1 MQKRLN
7 LMNKLT
13 EVEYDYF
20 RKQDIDIVLDIE
32 RESNPVPWTIKNFQD
47 CIEKGYYSLVLKEGE
62 QVIGF
67 AILSVSTEE
76 SHLLNIGLTAAKRGQ
91 GLGRELLEK
100 MIMAAEVMGSK
111 KIFLEVRISNAIAID
126 LYKAAGFKEIG
137 LRKNY
142 YRLKEGRE
150 DAILMSKSL
159 KKGLLSQSFFSSR

>member
-1 MQKRLN
+1 
-7 LMNKLT
+7 MNSMS

-20 RKQDIDIVLDIE
+20 SEKDIVTVLDIE
-32 RESNPVPWTIKNFQD
+32 RESNPFPWTIENFKD
-47 CIEKGYYSLVLKEGE
+47 CIEKGYYSLVLKEDNK
-62 QVIGF
+62 VIGF

-76 SHLLNIGLTAAKRGQ
+76 SHLLNIGLTSLKRGR

-111 KIFLEVRISNAIAID
+111 KIFLEVRISNVIAID
-126 LYKAAGFKEIG
+126 LYKASGFKEIG
-137 LRKNY
+137 LRKKY

-159 KKGLLSQSFFSSR
+159 KKGLLSRSFFSSR

>member
-1 MQKRLN
+1 
-7 LMNKLT
+7 MNDI
-13 EVEYDYF
+13 VEINYDYLEE
-20 RKQDIDIVLDIE
+20 KDINRVVAIE
-32 RESNPVPWTIKNFQD
+32 EESNPFPWTIKNFKD
-47 CIEKGYYSLVLKEGE
+47 CIEKGYYSLVLKEDIK
-62 QVIGF
+62 VIGF

-76 SHLLNIGLTAAKRGQ
+76 SHLLNIGLTSLKRGR

-111 KIFLEVRISNAIAID
+111 KIFLEVRISNVIAID
-126 LYKAAGFKEIG
+126 LYKASGFKEVG
-137 LRKNY
+137 LRKKY

>member
-1 MQKRLN
+1 MNN
-7 LMNKLT
+7 LK
-13 EVEYDYF
+13 EFEYDYF
-20 RKQDIDIVLDIE
+20 GEGDIDIVLDIE
-32 RESNPVPWTIKNFQD
+32 KQSNPFPWTIKNFKD
-47 CIEKGYYSLVLKEGE
+47 CIEKGYYSLVLKEAK

-76 SHLLNIGLTAAKRGQ
+76 SHLLNIGLTALRRGQ

-111 KIFLEVRISNAIAID
+111 KIFLEVRVSNIIAID
-126 LYKAAGFKEIG
+126 LYKASGFKEIG

-142 YRLKEGRE
+142 YRLKDGRE

-159 KKGLLSQSFFSSR
+159 KKGLLSKDFFSSR

>member
-1 MQKRLN
+1 MNN
-7 LMNKLT
+7 LK
-13 EVEYDYF
+13 EFEYDYF
-20 RKQDIDIVLDIE
+20 GEEDIDIVLDIE
-32 RESNPVPWTIKNFQD
+32 RQSNPFPWTIKNFKD
-47 CIEKGYYSLVLKEGE
+47 CIEQGYYSLVLKEAK

-76 SHLLNIGLTAAKRGQ
+76 SHLLNIGLTALRRGQ

-111 KIFLEVRISNAIAID
+111 KIFLEVRVSNIIAID
-126 LYKAAGFKEIG
+126 LYKASGFKEIG

-142 YRLKEGRE
+142 YRIKDGRE

-159 KKGLLSQSFFSSR
+159 KKGLLSKGFFSSR

>member
-1 MQKRLN
+1 MNN
-7 LMNKLT
+7 LK
-13 EVEYDYF
+13 EFEYDYF
-20 RKQDIDIVLDIE
+20 GEEDIDTVLDIE
-32 RESNPVPWTIKNFQD
+32 RQSNPFPWTIKNFKD
-47 CIEKGYYSLVLKEGE
+47 CIEKGYYSLVLKEAK

-76 SHLLNIGLTAAKRGQ
+76 SHLLNIGLTALRRGQ

-111 KIFLEVRISNAIAID
+111 KIFLEVRVSNIIAID
-126 LYKAAGFKEIG
+126 LYKASGFKEIG

-142 YRLKEGRE
+142 YRIKDGRE

-159 KKGLLSQSFFSSR
+159 KKRFIK

>member
-1 MQKRLN
+1 MNN
-7 LMNKLT
+7 LK
-13 EVEYDYF
+13 EFEYDYF
-20 RKQDIDIVLDIE
+20 GEEDIDIVLDIE
-32 RESNPVPWTIKNFQD
+32 RQSNPFPWTIKNFKD
-47 CIEKGYYSLVLKEGE
+47 CIEQGYYSLVLKEAK

-76 SHLLNIGLTAAKRGQ
+76 SHLLNIGLTSLRRGQ

-111 KIFLEVRISNAIAID
+111 KIFLEVRVSNIIAID
-126 LYKAAGFKEIG
+126 LYKASGFKEIG

-142 YRLKEGRE
+142 YRIKDGRE

-159 KKGLLSQSFFSSR
+159 KKGLLSKGFFSSR

>member
-1 MQKRLN
+1 M
-7 LMNKLT
+7 T
-13 EVEYDYF
+13 DIVEFNYDYLEE
-20 RKQDIDIVLDIE
+20 KDIDRVLAIE
-32 RESNPVPWTIKNFQD
+32 EESNPVPWTIKNFKD
-47 CIEKGYYSLVLKEGE
+47 CIEKGYYSLVLKEDNK
-62 QVIGF
+62 VIGF

-76 SHLLNIGLTAAKRGQ
+76 SHLLNIGLTSLKRGR

-111 KIFLEVRISNAIAID
+111 KIFLEVRISNVIAID
-126 LYKAAGFKEIG
+126 LYKASGFKEVG
-137 LRKNY
+137 LRKKY

>member
-1 MQKRLN
+1 
-7 LMNKLT
+7 MNDI
-13 EVEYDYF
+13 VEINYDYLEE
-20 RKQDIDIVLDIE
+20 KDIDRVVAIE
-32 RESNPVPWTIKNFQD
+32 EESNPVPWTIKNFKD
-47 CIEKGYYSLVLKEGE
+47 CIEKSYYSLVLKEDNK
-62 QVIGF
+62 VIGF

-76 SHLLNIGLTAAKRGQ
+76 SHLLNIGLTSLKRGR

-111 KIFLEVRISNAIAID
+111 KIFLEVRISNVIAID
-126 LYKAAGFKEIG
+126 LYKASGFKEVG
-137 LRKNY
+137 LRKKY

>member
-1 MQKRLN
+1 
-7 LMNKLT
+7 MNKLT

-20 RKQDIDIVLDIE
+20 GEQDIDIALDIE
-32 RESNPVPWTIKNFQD
+32 RESNPFPWTVKNFKD
-47 CIEKGYYSLVLKEGE
+47 CIEKGYYSLVLKQGMK
-62 QVIGF
+62 VIGF

-91 GLGRELLEK
+91 GLGKELLEK
-100 MIMAAEVMGSK
+100 IIMAAEVMGSK
-111 KIFLEVRISNAIAID
+111 KIFLEVRISNVIAID
-126 LYKAAGFKEIG
+126 LYKTSGFKEIG

-142 YRLKEGRE
+142 YRTKEGRE

>member
-1 MQKRLN
+1 MNN
-7 LMNKLT
+7 LK
-13 EVEYDYF
+13 EFEYDYF
-20 RKQDIDIVLDIE
+20 GEKDIDIVLDIE
-32 RESNPVPWTIKNFQD
+32 RQSNPFPWTIKNFQD
-47 CIEKGYYSLVLKEGE
+47 CIEKGYYSLVLKEAK

>member
-1 MQKRLN
+1 
-7 LMNKLT
+7 MNDI
-13 EVEYDYF
+13 VEINYDYLEE
-20 RKQDIDIVLDIE
+20 KDIDRVVAIE
-32 RESNPVPWTIKNFQD
+32 EESNPVPWTIKNFRD
-47 CIEKGYYSLVLKEGE
+47 CIEKGYYSLVLKEDNK
-62 QVIGF
+62 VIGF

-76 SHLLNIGLTAAKRGQ
+76 SHLLNIGLTSLKRGR

-111 KIFLEVRISNAIAID
+111 KIFLEVRISNVIAID
-126 LYKAAGFKEIG
+126 LYKASGFKEVG
-137 LRKNY
+137 LRKKY

>member
-1 MQKRLN
+1 
-7 LMNKLT
+7 MNDI
-13 EVEYDYF
+13 VEINYDYLEE
-20 RKQDIDIVLDIE
+20 KDIDRVVAIE
-32 RESNPVPWTIKNFQD
+32 EESNPVPWTIKNFKD
-47 CIEKGYYSLVLKEGE
+47 CIEKGYYSLVLKEDNK
-62 QVIGF
+62 VIGF

-76 SHLLNIGLTAAKRGQ
+76 SHLLNIGLTSLKRGR

-111 KIFLEVRISNAIAID
+111 KIFLEVRISNVIAID
-126 LYKAAGFKEIG
+126 LYKASGFKEVG
-137 LRKNY
+137 LRKKY

>member
-1 MQKRLN
+1 MNN
-7 LMNKLT
+7 LK
-13 EVEYDYF
+13 EFEYDYF
-20 RKQDIDIVLDIE
+20 GEEDIDIVLDIE
-32 RESNPVPWTIKNFQD
+32 RQSNPFPWTIKNFKD
-47 CIEKGYYSLVLKEGE
+47 CIEKGYYSLVLKEAK

-76 SHLLNIGLTAAKRGQ
+76 SHLLNIGLTALRRGQ

-111 KIFLEVRISNAIAID
+111 KIFLEVRVSNIIAID
-126 LYKAAGFKEIG
+126 LYKASGFKEIG

-142 YRLKEGRE
+142 YRIKDGRE

-159 KKGLLSQSFFSSR
+159 KKRFIK